1 MARPRLD
8 EQERRARTVG
18 VRVTELRELNRICR
32 GESESNGACFPRCLH
47 HQPRLDRLQ
56 RVENPL
62 DHVFLS
68 AKQCLRPPGVQLAEG
83 RFVESRCLHNASGRE
98 LVDHHLDEADLRWR
112 EALVGEEAGEGALR
126 RGAIHPHHVPNEVG
140 QRGLLATGQEARQ
153 QRLAVVLADL
163 RQGPLQSQQIGRG
176 ERLVGS

>member
-1 MARPRLD
+1 MMDKVSGFTAGRLFL
-8 EQERRARTVG
+8 A
-18 VRVTELRELNRICR
+18 L
-32 GESESNGACFPRCLH
+32 PCLH

-56 RVENPL
+56 CVENPF

-68 AKQCLRPPGVQLAEG
+68 PKQCLRPPGVQVAEG

-126 RGAIHPHHVPNEVG
+126 RGAIHPHHVANEVG
-140 QRGLLATGQEARQ
+140 QRGRLATGQEARQ

-176 ERLVGS
+176 ERDTSRSGR